1 MRLIDMH
8 CDTIY
13 ECAADGSEM
22 RRNDK
27 QVNFLSMKQQDAM
40 AQFFAIFLFGED
52 GSTEEARADYSW
64 EAFLKYYNFYQEQ
77 LQLNRSLIRPAFSYT
92 DILSH
97 DKNGLMSSILAVEN
111 GELIGTSLQRLKELF
126 QKGVRLIT
134 LTWNSE
140 NSLGFP
146 CSSDPVR
153 HQMGLKPFGFQAV
166 ELMNELGIIV
176 DVSHLSEGGFYD
188 VATHS
193 KKPFV
198 ASHSS
203 SRAITDHPRNLTD
216 HQLRTLAEKGGVAGV
231 NFYSGFLRNDDSDH
245 TTLDNIM
252 AHLTHMVDIAGTD
265 HIALGSDFDGIEG
278 TVEVDGYRHY
288 DLLVDQLMEQYPEK
302 IVEKICYKNVLRI
315 IKECM

>member
-13 ECAADGSEM
+13 ECEADGSEM
-22 RRNDK
+22 RKNDK
-27 QVNFLSMKQQDAM
+27 QVNFLSMRQQDAM
-40 AQFFAIFLFGED
+40 AQFFAIFLFGDD
-52 GSTEEARADYSW
+52 GSTEEARADHSW
-64 EAFLKYYNFYQEQ
+64 TAFLKYYDFYQEQ
-77 LQLNRSLIRPAFSYT
+77 LQMNRGLIRPAYSCA

-97 DKNGLMSSILAVEN
+97 NRDGLMSSILTVEN
-111 GELIGTSLQRLKELF
+111 GGLIGTSLHRLNVLY

-146 CSSDPVR
+146 CSPDPDMHKR
-153 HQMGLKPFGFQAV
+153 GLKPFGFQAV
-166 ELMNELGIIV
+166 EKMNELGIIV

-188 VATHS
+188 VARHS
-193 KKPFV
+193 QKPFV

-231 NFYSGFLRNDDSDH
+231 NFYSGFLRSDGSDH
-245 TTLDNIM
+245 TTLDDIM
-252 AHLTHMVDIAGTD
+252 VHLVHMVDVAGTD
-265 HIALGSDFDGIEG
+265 HVALGSDFDGIEG

-288 DLLVDQLMEQYPEK
+288 DLLVNQMMKRYPER
-302 IVEKICYKNVLRI
+302 IVEKICYRNVLRVI
-315 IKECM
+315 EECM